1 MAANPISV
9 SRVIAAPPEV
19 LFAIVADPNQH
30 PAIDGSGT
38 VKSSPVEA
46 GSRLALGDTFGM
58 SMHMYI
64 PYKMVNR
71 VVEYEEGRRFAWT
84 PGLDGPS
91 FIGRHIGPVIWRYE
105 FEEVEGGTLVTETWD
120 PTRSKQ
126 RRIYAIAGMERQ
138 VTPNMERTLERLER
152 LALGA

>member
-1 MAANPISV
+1 MAATIKSA
-9 SRVIAAPPEV
+9 SRIIPVPAQV
-19 LFAIVADPNQH
+19 LFDLVADPAQH
-30 PAIDGSGT
+30 PAFDGSGT
-38 VKSSPVEA
+38 VKSSPAPSAKV
-46 GSRLALGDTFGM
+46 GLGDTFGM

-84 PGLDGPS
+84 PALDGPDL
-91 FIGRHIGPVIWRYE
+91 IGRFIGPVIWRYE
-105 FEEVEGGTLVTETWD
+105 FEEVEGGTLVTESWD

-126 RRIYAIAGMERQ
+126 RRIYGIAGMERQ

-152 LALGA
+152 LALGG

>member
-1 MAANPISV
+1 MTASV
-9 SRVIAAPPEV
+9 QTASRLIPVPAQV
-19 LFAIVADPNQH
+19 LFDLVADPSQH
-30 PAIDGSGT
+30 PAFDGSGT
-38 VKSSPVEA
+38 VKSSPAPSGKV
-46 GSRLALGDTFGM
+46 GLGDTFGM

>member
-1 MAANPISV
+1 MTASV
-9 SRVIAAPPEV
+9 QTASRVIPAPAQV
-19 LFAIVADPNQH
+19 LFDLVADPSQH
-30 PAIDGSGT
+30 PAFDGSGT
-38 VKSSPVEA
+38 VKRSPLPSGKV
-46 GSRLALGDTFGM
+46 GLGDRFGM
-58 SMHMYI
+58 SMHMVI
-64 PYKMVNR
+64 PYKMVNE

-138 VTPNMERTLERLER
+138 VKPNMERTLERLER
-152 LALGA
+152 LALGD

>member
-1 MAANPISV
+1 MAASV
-9 SRVIAAPPEV
+9 KTASRLIPAPAQR
-19 LFAIVADPNQH
+19 LFDLVADPSQH
-30 PAIDGSGT
+30 PAFDGSGT
-38 VKSSPVEA
+38 VRSSPLPSGKV
-46 GSRLALGDTFGM
+46 GPGDTFGM

-64 PYKMVNR
+64 PYKMVNE

-84 PGLDGPS
+84 PKLDGPG
-91 FIGRHIGPVIWRYE
+91 ILARRIGPVIWRYE

-126 RRIYAIAGMERQ
+126 RGIYGLVGMEKQ

-152 LALGA
+152 LALGD

>member
-1 MAANPISV
+1 MAASIQSV
-9 SRVIAAPPEV
+9 SRVIPVPAQR
-19 LFAIVADPNQH
+19 LFDMVADPSRH
-30 PAIDGSGT
+30 PAFDGSGT
-38 VKSSPVEA
+38 VKESPASA
-46 GSRLALGDTFGM
+46 GKVGLGDEFGM

-84 PGLDGPS
+84 PSLDGPD
-91 FIGRHIGPVIWRYE
+91 IVGRFIGPVIWRYE

-126 RRIYAIAGMERQ
+126 RRLYGLVGMEKQ
-138 VTPNMERTLERLER
+138 VGPNMERTLERLEA
-152 LALGA
+152 LALAD